1 MLGLRDVAASRLR
14 CWPRSL
20 RESSNVCP
28 TKERRGVLQS
38 GSDLALVTGA
48 SSGIGAEFARQLAAR
63 GINLILTARRQERLA
78 ELAAELTDAAKYPA
92 KVSVTVIAADLNQ
105 AAGPEQLLAELE
117 SRGLSPSVL
126 INNAGFGF
134 FGKFLDQPADEIEA
148 MIQVNVRAA
157 TLLAHRLAHA
167 MARRKR
173 GAILNVASFA
183 ALAPIPR
190 YAVYSGAKA
199 YLVAWS
205 QALAHELKKS
215 HVRVSVLC
223 PGFTRSEFHD
233 VARHEKSSL
242 MRRTELTP
250 EYVARIGL
258 RGLERGQAVIVPGMW
273 YRLNALLM
281 RFLPAQTAVA
291 MSARSVR

>member
-1 MLGLRDVAASRLR
+1 
-14 CWPRSL
+14 
-20 RESSNVCP
+20 
-28 TKERRGVLQS
+28 
-38 GSDLALVTGA
+38 
-48 SSGIGAEFARQLAAR
+48 
-63 GINLILTARRQERLA
+63 
-78 ELAAELTDAAKYPA
+78 
-92 KVSVTVIAADLNQ
+92 
-105 AAGPEQLLAELE
+105 
-117 SRGLSPSVL
+117 
-126 INNAGFGF
+126 
-134 FGKFLDQPADEIEA
+134 
-148 MIQVNVRAA
+148 
-157 TLLAHRLAHA
+157 

-223 PGFTRSEFHD
+223 PGFTRTEFHD

-242 MRRTELTP
+242 MQRTELTP

-258 RGLERGQAVIVPGMW
+258 RGLERGQTVIVPGMW
-273 YRLNALLM
+273 YRLNALLI
-281 RFLPAQTAVA
+281 RLLPARAAVA

>member
-1 MLGLRDVAASRLR
+1 
-14 CWPRSL
+14 
-20 RESSNVCP
+20 
-28 TKERRGVLQS
+28 VLQP

-48 SSGIGAEFARQLAAR
+48 SSGIGAEFARQLATR
-63 GINLILTARRQERLA
+63 GINLVLTARREERLSQ
-78 ELAAELTDAAKYPA
+78 LAAELTDSARYPA
-92 KVSVTVIAADLNQ
+92 KISVTVIAADLNQ
-105 AAGPEQLLAELE
+105 PAGPDGLLTELE
-117 SRGLSPSVL
+117 RRGLAPTVL
-126 INNAGFGF
+126 INNAGFGY
-134 FGKFLDQPADEIEA
+134 FGKFLDQPAEEIEA

-157 TLLAHRLAHA
+157 TLLAHRLGHA

-223 PGFTRSEFHD
+223 PGFTRTEFHD

-242 MRRTELTP
+242 MQRTELTP

-258 RGLERGQAVIVPGMW
+258 RGLERGQTVIVPGMW
-273 YRLNALLM
+273 YRLNALLI
-281 RFLPAQTAVA
+281 RLLPARAAVA